1 MKRTIINYLLV
12 SLCSMGG
19 AFLLSSCGST
29 SSKGQT
35 ATEDTTR
42 IVVETSVASYQMVP
56 QTELFSATIEAKT
69 KNNIAPQM
77 AGRIKSIR
85 TEVGAFVSR
94 GQVLAEMDNSQLNQ
108 VQVQLADA
116 QLAFNRTDELYKVG
130 GVAQA
135 QWEARR
141 SALAIAE
148 NNFKNIQENTILR
161 SPISGI
167 VTARNYDSGD
177 MCTPSA
183 PIFVIQEI
191 NPVKLRFN
199 VSERLYSRVNKGMP
213 ASLKVDALGDEVFTG
228 KVSLIYPTINPATHT
243 FPVEIEVNNS
253 KNVLR
258 PGMFARAMLDFGTE
272 KKLLVSDRAV
282 VKQSGSGDYYAFTLD
297 GDKAVRTELKI
308 GTRHDAFIEVIEGLK
323 EGDVVITEG
332 SQSLRNGVRVRVVS
346 K

>member
-1 MKRTIINYLLV
+1 MTRSIINKL
-12 SLCSMGG
+12 
-19 AFLLSSCGST
+19 LLSIGSLGVTLSLFSCGST
-29 SSKGQT
+29 T
-35 ATEDTTR
+35 AKEEQVAEDTTR
-42 IVVETSVASYQMVP
+42 VVVETSVVAYNIIR

-85 TEVGAFVSR
+85 TEVGAFVSK
-94 GQVLAEMDNSQLNQ
+94 GQILAEMDNSQLNQ
-108 VQVQLADA
+108 VQVQVADA
-116 QLAFNRTDELYKVG
+116 RLAFQRTDELYKIG
-130 GVAQA
+130 GVSQA

-141 SALAIAE
+141 SALTIAE
-148 NNFKNIQENTILR
+148 TNFKNVQENTFLH

-177 MCTPSA
+177 MCSPTA
-183 PIFVIQEI
+183 PIFTIQEI

-199 VSERLYSRVNKGMP
+199 VSERLYSKVTKGMP
-213 ASLKVDALGDEVFTG
+213 ATLTVDALGNEEFQG
-228 KVSLIYPTINPATHT
+228 KVSLIYPTINPTTHT

-253 KNVLR
+253 KSVLR
-258 PGMFARAMLDFGTE
+258 PGMFARATLDFGEE

-282 VKQSGSGDYYAFTLD
+282 VKQGGSGDYYAFTLE
-297 GDKAVRTELKI
+297 GDKAVRAELKI
-308 GTRHDAFIEVIEGLK
+308 GARHDGFIEVIEGLK

-332 SQSLRNGVRVRVVS
+332 SQTLRDGVHVRVVN